1 MKEIILVS
9 ISKFR
14 GTQILVCLS
23 VIITKIIPI
32 PNKQNI
38 VEKHSREVVPRYL
51 FERKENKQ
59 WFIMH
64 PGSIAN
70 REFS

>member
-23 VIITKIIPI
+23 VTITKIIPI

-38 VEKHSREVVPRYL
+38 VEKHSREVVPRYF